1 MPENR
6 HGSTLTLA
14 VAGIIVSENERAAIQ
29 SCPAYLLLSVTLLRS
44 PGSIFHRSERT
55 AFRLNTT
62 ASASTSTF
70 RATEK
75 LCHSTVL
82 PVAS

>member
-1 MPENR
+1 
-6 HGSTLTLA
+6 LA

-29 SCPAYLLLSVTLLRS
+29 SWPTAYLLLSVTLLRS

-75 LCHSTVL
+75 LCHSTVP